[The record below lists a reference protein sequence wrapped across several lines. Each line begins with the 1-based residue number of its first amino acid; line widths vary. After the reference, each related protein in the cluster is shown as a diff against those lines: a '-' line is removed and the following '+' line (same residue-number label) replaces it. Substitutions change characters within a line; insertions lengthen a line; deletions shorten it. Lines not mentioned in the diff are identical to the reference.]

1 METPQ
6 LPPARYQ
13 ALLDSLVANFQ
24 PVNRLWPVS
33 ARLALWCGLQMSIL
47 VMVASLAPRPDLPM
61 KLQSVPY
68 VLELGAFVCA
78 SLLAAGLALRSAIP
92 GEEATGRELVV
103 LGLVTG
109 VAIAVVFNEPLQA
122 DVPLHYFIQEGV
134 RCVCCTYVLSVL
146 PWMALYWT
154 VRRGVPLAAGTSGG
168 LIGAAALLFAF
179 TVTRLGCPIDERLHI
194 LTWHVL
200 PILGGTALS
209 VLLGVILSPRTG
221 EKPYCPERGRRE
233 G

>member
-6 LPPARYQ
+6 LSLARYQ

-24 PVNRLWPVS
+24 PVQRLWPVY
-33 ARLALWCGLQMSIL
+33 ARLALWFGLQVGIL
-47 VMVASLAPRPDLPM
+47 ALVVGLAPRPNLPM

-68 VLELGAFVCA
+68 VLELGAFVYA

-92 GEEATGRELVV
+92 GEEATGRELM
-103 LGLVTG
+103 LLCLVTG
-109 VAIAVVFNEPLQA
+109 VAIAIVFDEPVQ
-122 DVPLHYFIQEGV
+122 DEVPLHHFILAGV
-134 RCVCCTYVLSVL
+134 RCVCCTYVLAAL
-146 PWMALYWT
+146 PWSALYWT
-154 VRRGVPLAAGTSGG
+154 VRRGAPLAVGTSGG

-209 VLLGVILSPRTG
+209 VLVGVTLSPRTG
-221 EKPYCPERGRRE
+221 GKRYRPERGRRE